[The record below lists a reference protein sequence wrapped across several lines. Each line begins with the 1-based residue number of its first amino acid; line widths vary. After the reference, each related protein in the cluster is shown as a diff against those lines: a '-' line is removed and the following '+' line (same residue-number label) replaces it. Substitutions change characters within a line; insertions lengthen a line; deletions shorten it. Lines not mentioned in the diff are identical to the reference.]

1 MATVALC
8 VIHGQKD
15 SLTDWSASTRWAQ
28 NVSSQDKSDKLYSN
42 IHHVMIVVGPLT
54 NCFFGTRLWTLTAFS
69 TIPVAQTFENNMGS
83 EERYMNDAIMADW
96 IGWLKD
102 RC

>member
-8 VIHGQKD
+8 VVHGQKD

-28 NVSSQDKSDKLYSN
+28 NVSSQDKSNKLYSN
-42 IHHVMIVVGPLT
+42 THHVMIVVGSST
-54 NCFFGTRLWTLTAFS
+54 DSFFGIRLWAIAAFL
-69 TIPVAQTFENNMGS
+69 IILVVQTFENNMGS

-96 IGWLKD
+96 TRWLDD

>member
-1 MATVALC
+1 V
-8 VIHGQKD
+8 VHGQKD

-42 IHHVMIVVGPLT
+42 IHHVMIVAGPLT
-54 NCFFGTRLWTLTAFS
+54 NCIFGIRLWTLTAFLI
-69 TIPVAQTFENNMGS
+69 IPVVQTFENNMGS

-96 IGWLKD
+96 IGWLED